1 MFECSNVRMIE
12 CWNGGLEGLGGLG
25 GLEGLEFR
33 VGSLEFRV
41 LSSLPL
47 TTNY

>member
-1 MFECSNVRMIE
+1 MFE
-12 CWNGGLEGLGGLG
+12 CWNGGLEGLEGLGGLG
-25 GLEGLEFR
+25 GVEGLEFR